1 VNLMFMYRYGRL
13 AGWGGVGWGGVVCK
27 MGLGLALDEAG
38 SAGDE
43 IRAEEE
49 K

>member
-1 VNLMFMYRYGRL
+1 MFMYRYGRL
-13 AGWGGVGWGGVVCK
+13 AGWGGVVCK